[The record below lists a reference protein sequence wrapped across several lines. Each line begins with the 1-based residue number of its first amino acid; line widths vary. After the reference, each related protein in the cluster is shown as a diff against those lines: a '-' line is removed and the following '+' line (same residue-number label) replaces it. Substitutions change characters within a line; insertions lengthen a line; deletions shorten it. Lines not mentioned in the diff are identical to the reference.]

1 MQLARKNIN
10 VNEHER
16 LSNLTLRHK
25 WKKKEQ
31 LVVRKEMNVNEH
43 EKLSN
48 ITLKTAIKAL
58 FLYFY
63 LCLVCKLLLYASQNQ
78 LYLFCTYI

>member
-1 MQLARKNIN
+1 MQLARKD
-10 VNEHER
+10 
-16 LSNLTLRHK
+16 
-25 WKKKEQ
+25 
-31 LVVRKEMNVNEH
+31 MNVNKH

-63 LCLVCKLLLYASQNQ
+63 LCLVCKLLMYASQNQ